1 VHGVRTIAAVLLA
14 LGAAWSFAVANVAQM
29 RAARRADA
37 PDGVHAGLLIKLLR
51 DPAWLRGLAAS
62 VVGYGCQ
69 AVALYLAPILLVQP
83 LIVAEL
89 LFALP
94 MAASLAGVRL
104 HRREWT
110 GAVLVAAGI
119 TAFVLVGR
127 PAGERTHLADSTW
140 LITTVSVAAIV
151 GVLVVVAEHGRRRPM
166 TRASIL
172 ALAASTCF
180 GLLSVLTKVVG
191 HQFDNDGIGT
201 LLRPQPWLLAV
212 TAITGLL
219 LAQTAFRIAPLSVSL
234 PIIDVGEPLVASLIA
249 ALALGETIG
258 VGIGTAVGVGI
269 AGAAVMAGITLLDTS
284 PVVKA
289 AQADLDSKAAL
300 SRISTAAPVPCQAE

>member
-37 PDGVHAGLLIKLLR
+37 REGVHAGLLLKLLR

-62 VVGYGCQ
+62 AVGYGCQ

-104 HRREWT
+104 HRREWI

-127 PAGERTHLADSTW
+127 PTGARTHLAGSTW
-140 LITTVSVAAIV
+140 LITTGSVAVVVAA
-151 GVLVVVAEHGRRRPM
+151 LVVVAERGRRRPM

-191 HQFDNDGIGT
+191 HQFDNHGVGT
-201 LLRPQPWLLAV
+201 LLLPQPWLLAV
-212 TAITGLL
+212 AAITGLL

-269 AGAAVMAGITLLDTS
+269 AGAAVMAGISLLDTS

-289 AQADLDSKAAL
+289 AQADLDSKAARA
-300 SRISTAAPVPCQAE
+300 RIATAPVPCEGQ